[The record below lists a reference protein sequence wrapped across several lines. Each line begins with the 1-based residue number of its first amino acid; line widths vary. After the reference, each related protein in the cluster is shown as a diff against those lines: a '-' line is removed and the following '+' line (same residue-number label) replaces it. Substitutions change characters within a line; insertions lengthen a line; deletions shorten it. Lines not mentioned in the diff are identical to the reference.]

1 MYEVRLYSNTQNIF
15 TSLTYPKPMQFSK
28 ETLYSDWSTSEW
40 LFKIEKV
47 FCPLEYSDHKNMM
60 VIQTEFLE
68 LLKTK
73 MIYFLSSF
81 TEIIGTTTKKAKT
94 AMSQLILTSDK
105 IYSYLIT
112 ISKIKIRI
120 EKSLEVRNLY
130 LQILSIIESLLDD
143 CEKLNEKLLRELSLT
158 RYASFVG
165 KGIFKNNVEIVRSR
179 LKKKSLDPSLI
190 QVIINGMVSIVQR
203 KEIKRGELKYG
214 YMILGKLLNIDLLI
228 SEKVQDL
235 LITYDFNSPEFFNYY
250 AKRCSDLLLQ
260 NSSLHF
266 QMELLIAMEDHLN
279 EIPMSSG
286 QRFKLDDE
294 SIREQLKIFYREKKD
309 NIKQRIELRRSE
321 IQDSKLWEENEK
333 AQINLPVPQIGFLIR
348 LFMEQGLIPK
358 EDIGKTFSYY
368 AKHFRTP
375 NTSFISA
382 DSLQKK
388 SLDVEFSTA
397 RKMKGHLIGMVNWI
411 NEHYNTSNYNE
422 L

>member
-1 MYEVRLYSNTQNIF
+1 
-15 TSLTYPKPMQFSK
+15 MQFAK
-28 ETLYSDWSTSEW
+28 EIIYSDWSTSEW
-40 LFKIEKV
+40 LFKIEEV
-47 FCPLEYSDHKNMM
+47 FCPLEYSDHKNMI

-112 ISKIKIRI
+112 ISKIEIKI
-120 EKSLEVRNLY
+120 EKSLQVRNLY

-165 KGIFKNNVEIVRSR
+165 KGIFKNNVEIVKSK
-179 LKKKSLDPSLI
+179 LKNTSLDPCLT

-203 KEIKRGELKYG
+203 KEIKRGELKYA
-214 YMILGKLLNIDLLI
+214 YMILGKLLNIDFLV
-228 SEKVQDL
+228 SKNVEEL
-235 LITYDFNSPEFFNYY
+235 LITYDFNSPEFFNYH
-250 AKRCSDLLLQ
+250 AKRCSDLLLK

-294 SIREQLKIFYREKKD
+294 SIREQLRIFYREKKD

>member
-1 MYEVRLYSNTQNIF
+1 
-15 TSLTYPKPMQFSK
+15 
-28 ETLYSDWSTSEW
+28 
-40 LFKIEKV
+40 
-47 FCPLEYSDHKNMM
+47 
-60 VIQTEFLE
+60 
-68 LLKTK
+68 
-73 MIYFLSSF
+73 
-81 TEIIGTTTKKAKT
+81 
-94 AMSQLILTSDK
+94 
-105 IYSYLIT
+105 
-112 ISKIKIRI
+112 
-120 EKSLEVRNLY
+120 
-130 LQILSIIESLLDD
+130 
-143 CEKLNEKLLRELSLT
+143 
-158 RYASFVG
+158 
-165 KGIFKNNVEIVRSR
+165 
-179 LKKKSLDPSLI
+179 
-190 QVIINGMVSIVQR
+190 
-203 KEIKRGELKYG
+203 
-214 YMILGKLLNIDLLI
+214 MILGKLLNIELLV
-228 SEKVQDL
+228 SESVEDL

-266 QMELLIAMEDHLN
+266 QTELLIAMEDHLN
-279 EIPMSSG
+279 EIPMPSSW
-286 QRFKLDDE
+286 RFKLDDE

-309 NIKQRIELRRSE
+309 NIKQRKELRRSE
-321 IQDSKLWEENEK
+321 IEDSKLWEENEK

>member
-1 MYEVRLYSNTQNIF
+1 MYEVRLYSNTQYIF

-60 VIQTEFLE
+60 IIQTEFLE
-68 LLKTK
+68 LIKTK

-105 IYSYLIT
+105 IYSYLIA

-158 RYASFVG
+158 KYASFVG
-165 KGIFKNNVEIVRSR
+165 KGIFKNNVEIVKSR
-179 LKKKSLDPSLI
+179 LKNTSLDPSLI

-228 SEKVQDL
+228 SEKVEDL
-235 LITYDFNSPEFFNYY
+235 LITYDFNSPEFFHYY

-279 EIPMSSG
+279 EIPMSSSW
-286 QRFKLDDE
+286 RFKLDDA
-294 SIREQLKIFYREKKD
+294 SIREQLKVFYREKKD

-348 LFMEQGLIPK
+348 LFMERGLIPK

>member
-158 RYASFVG
+158 KYASFVG

-333 AQINLPVPQIGFLIR
+333 AQINLSVPQIGFLIR
-348 LFMEQGLIPK
+348 LFMERGLIPK